1 MSFWDMSLKEVR
13 MVNSGI
19 YNYIDVLD
27 KAADA
32 SELRNKTIAN
42 NIANVDTPHYKR
54 QDVSFAENLQ
64 RALKNSRFKMLDQ
77 KVDSLKLSRLKGT
90 VFTDSEGYSYRLDG
104 NNVDI
109 DTENVQMAA
118 NHLMYNGL
126 TQSMDAEF
134 TNIRSVLK

>member
-1 MSFWDMSLKEVR
+1 

-27 KAADA
+27 KAMDA
-32 SELRNKTIAN
+32 SALRSKAIAN
-42 NIANVDTPHYKR
+42 NIANANTPHYKR

-64 RALKNSRFKMLDQ
+64 RALKNSKFETLDQ
-77 KVDSLKLSRLKGT
+77 KVSSLKLPRLNGT
-90 VFTDSEGYSYRLDG
+90 MFTDSEGYSYRLDG

-118 NHLMYNGL
+118 NQLLYNGL
-126 TQSMDAEF
+126 EQSVNSEF
-134 TNIRSVLK
+134 GVIQTVLK

>member
-1 MSFWDMSLKEVR
+1 MI
-13 MVNSGI
+13 NSGI

-27 KAADA
+27 KAMDA
-32 SELRNKTIAN
+32 SALRSKAIAN

-64 RALKNSRFKMLDQ
+64 RALKNSKFETLDD
-77 KVDSLKLSRLKGT
+77 KVSSLKLSRLKGT

-118 NHLMYNGL
+118 NQLLYNGL
-126 TQSMDAEF
+126 EQSVNSEF
-134 TNIRSVLK
+134 QHFQAVTK

>member
-1 MSFWDMSLKEVR
+1 

-19 YNYIDVLD
+19 YDYIDVLG

-32 SELRNKTIAN
+32 SALRQKTIAN

-64 RALKNSRFKMLDQ
+64 RALKNSRFKSLDE

-90 VFTDSEGYSYRLDG
+90 VYTDTLNYSYRLDG

-109 DTENVQMAA
+109 DTENVEMAA
-118 NHLMYNGL
+118 NQLLYQGV
-126 TQSMDAEF
+126 TQSITAEF
-134 TNIRSVLK
+134 SNLQSVMK

>member
-1 MSFWDMSLKEVR
+1 

-32 SELRNKTIAN
+32 AELRNKTIAN
-42 NIANVDTPHYKR
+42 NIANVDTLHYKR

-64 RALKNSRFKMLDQ
+64 RALKNSRFKPLDQ
-77 KVDSLKLSRLKGT
+77 KIDSLKMSRLKGT

-118 NHLMYNGL
+118 NQLVYNGL

>member
-1 MSFWDMSLKEVR
+1 

-19 YNYIDVLD
+19 YDYIDVLG

-32 SELRNKTIAN
+32 SALRQKTIAN

-64 RALKNSRFKMLDQ
+64 RALKNSRFETLDH
-77 KVDSLKLSRLKGT
+77 KIDSLKLSRLKGT
-90 VFTDSEGYSYRLDG
+90 VYTDSLNYSYRLDG

-109 DTENVQMAA
+109 DTENVEMAS
-118 NHLMYNGL
+118 NQLLYQGI
-126 TQSMDAEF
+126 TQSITAEF
-134 TNIRSVLK
+134 QHIQAVTK